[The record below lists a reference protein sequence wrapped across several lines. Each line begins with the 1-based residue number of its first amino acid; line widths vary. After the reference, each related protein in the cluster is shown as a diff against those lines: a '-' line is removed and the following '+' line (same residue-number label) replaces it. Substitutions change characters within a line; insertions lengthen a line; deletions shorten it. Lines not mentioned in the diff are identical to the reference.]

1 MAKKKYCNRCAH
13 EMWYSED
20 DKRWYCTNP
29 KCVKY
34 KPQPEPT
41 PEPED
46 NGEEDTEGKTVEY
59 VPDKTEDNGEEDS
72 DEA

>member
-1 MAKKKYCNRCAH
+1 MARKKYCNRCAH

-34 KPQPEPT
+34 KPQPEPEQ
-41 PEPED
+41 EPEQT
-46 NGEEDTEGKTVEY
+46 EETTAEEPTEG
-59 VPDKTEDNGEEDS
+59 
-72 DEA
+72 